1 MKKSSKTVIPPQ
13 PSEEFYKNME
23 AIIKEAEALGIDKLV
38 LQKKDP
44 DQSTGEFHMQP
55 NNIPKPV
62 THTNADANDLITYES
77 CNVTVPVD
85 KVVKSPIFFMEND
98 QSPSTFISL
107 PTPLNVVHEYLNDYI
122 SITEGIQGPNF
133 KKPTRLINDNNANE
147 FMMIIEA
154 NIYAVFYNGLYSFLK
169 PFLNIT
175 QDQVATIFNFDR
187 KASRYGVT
195 CDFLK
200 FNKPEEMMNSVYS
213 VSVKIA
219 TFVGNLYFDFI
230 NTIMIHGFIN
240 MKEIAAYL
248 AEAQGTLFDKVSEK
262 QYYMF
267 VEGCLLEIASED
279 VHKIIEIVEANAV
292 YSKCNTVK
300 EDFHDWDEDDE

>member
-1 MKKSSKTVIPPQ
+1 MKKSSKVVMPQQ

-38 LQKKDP
+38 LQKKEP
-44 DQSTGEFHMQP
+44 GQPTGEFHMQP
-55 NNIPKPV
+55 NNIPAKPV
-62 THTNADANDLITYES
+62 NSMDTDAGLIKYES

-98 QSPSTFISL
+98 QHPSTFISL

-122 SITEGIQGPNF
+122 SIAEGIQGSNF
-133 KKPTRLINDNNANE
+133 KKPTRLIDNNNINE
-147 FMMIIEA
+147 FMMIVES

-169 PFLNIT
+169 PFLTIT
-175 QDQVATIFNFDR
+175 QDQVATIFDFNKKGR
-187 KASRYGVT
+187 GSII

-200 FNKPEEMMNSVYS
+200 FSKPEEMMNSVYL

-230 NTIMIHGFIN
+230 NSILIHGFVN
-240 MKEIAAYL
+240 LKEIAAYL
-248 AEAQGTLFDKVSEK
+248 AEAQGIPFDKVSEK

-292 YSKCNTVK
+292 YTKCNMSK
-300 EDFHDWDEDDE
+300 EDFINWVEDDE

>member
-1 MKKSSKTVIPPQ
+1 MKKSSKVVMPQQ

-38 LQKKDP
+38 LQKKEP
-44 DQSTGEFHMQP
+44 GQPTGEFHMQP
-55 NNIPKPV
+55 NNIPAKPV
-62 THTNADANDLITYES
+62 NSMDTDAGLITYES

-98 QSPSTFISL
+98 QHPSTFISL
-107 PTPLNVVHEYLNDYI
+107 PTPLNAVHEYLNDYI
-122 SITEGIQGPNF
+122 SIAEGIQGSNF
-133 KKPTRLINDNNANE
+133 KKPTRLINDNNTNE
-147 FMMIIEA
+147 FMMIVES

-169 PFLNIT
+169 PFLTIT
-175 QDQVATIFNFDR
+175 QDQVATIFDFNE
-187 KASRYGVT
+187 KGRYGIT

-200 FNKPEEMMNSVYS
+200 FSKPEEMMNSVYS

-230 NTIMIHGFIN
+230 NSILIHGFVN
-240 MKEIAAYL
+240 LKEIAAYL
-248 AEAQGTLFDKVSEK
+248 AEAQGIPFDKVSEK

-292 YSKCNTVK
+292 YTKYNMSK
-300 EDFHDWDEDDE
+300 EDFSNWVEDDE